1 MPTYNFRCN
10 SCSAR
15 FNVQAT
21 IREMEEGNAAKFAC
35 PSCHSNATKK
45 VFSIGSFLGNVFAR
59 ETKGCCEGGSCCGGP
74 KQGEKN
80 CCGGSSSSSCCS

>member
-15 FNVQAT
+15 FTVQAT
-21 IREMEEGNAAKFAC
+21 IQEMEEGKAVKFAC
-35 PSCHSNATKK
+35 PSCHSNSTKK
-45 VFSIGSFLGNVFAR
+45 VFSIGGFLGNVFAR
-59 ETKGCCEGGSCCGGP
+59 EKKGCCEGGSCCSKP